1 MKDNNV
7 KRILQEDRR
16 LVILRLLCATAGYS
30 LNNFVLHSALNESGH
45 SVSHALMETEL
56 FWLEEQGLLSK
67 NQVSSDLYV
76 LKATPRGI
84 DVAKG
89 CLIFP
94 GVKQPEPGL
103 DF

>member
-1 MKDNNV
+1 MKDNV

-16 LVILRLLCATAGYS
+16 LVILRLLCTTPGYS
-30 LNNFVLHSALNESGH
+30 LNNYVLHSALNESGH
-45 SVSHALMETEL
+45 NVSHALMETDL

-67 NQVSSDLYV
+67 THIANDLYV
-76 LKATPRGI
+76 LMSTTRGI

-89 CLIFP
+89 QIIFP